1 MEDNWSFEWDE
12 VKRRANLEKH
22 RLDFD
27 DAWLVLSDV
36 FLKMQARS
44 VGDEVRYRAVG
55 YVRQNLVAIVY
66 TMRGETFRIIS
77 MRKARD
83 DERRLYDQEV
93 QSR

>member
-1 MEDNWSFEWDE
+1 MLFEWDE
-12 VKRRANLEKH
+12 RKRLANITKH
-22 RLDFD
+22 RIDFE
-27 DAWLVLSDV
+27 DAWLVLGDA
-36 FLKMQARS
+36 FMRLPARS
-44 VGDEVRYRAVG
+44 VGDELRYRAIG
-55 YVRQNLVAIVY
+55 YVRRNLVAIIY